1 MNIQIKVTGM
11 TKARNAINLWK
22 ADKFVVSE
30 SEYIR
35 REEESVYEKEL
46 EAGWIFLRQEDIDA
60 ARIINMPTFVS
71 SNGLSKLIVFDDYGI
86 AEYDNEKFY
95 YIDTI
100 KSIDYINGLL

>member
-46 EAGWIFLRQEDIDA
+46 EAGWIFCRQEDIDA
-60 ARIINMPTFVS
+60 PYIFDMPAFVS
-71 SNGLSKLIVFDDYGI
+71 SSGLSKLIVFDDYGI
-86 AEYDNEKFY
+86 AEYDNGKFY
-95 YIDTI
+95 YIDTLR
-100 KSIDYINGLL
+100 SLNYINGLL